1 MPHIRCRGL
10 EFETVKKISTFL
22 VDGLTNIIEC
32 DRSWFTVE
40 FIEST
45 FISDGKISNGY
56 PFIEILW
63 FNRGQDVK
71 DKVAKFTTSLLEKD
85 SNYPAITV
93 IFTDLKGEDY
103 YENAEH
109 F

>member
-10 EFETVKKISTFL
+10 EFETVKKISTSL
-22 VDGLTNIIEC
+22 VDGLTKIMEC